1 MVELFKRGIL
11 MNKDFLNLDKI
22 NKQIEEDVEKVIL
35 TAEENFREQLFKIA
49 NKVMKKKNVK
59 LILMAGPSCAGKTTS
74 ARLLTEILNEK
85 GKKVISVEM
94 DSFFR
99 NLEDR
104 KLLPDGSIDFDSI
117 DCVNLE
123 QMQKCFKKLFENG
136 SAMFPIYDF
145 VNGKNIPNKKK
156 YTFDNDTIIIF
167 EGIHV
172 LNPELTKHFDTD
184 NLIKI
189 YISNY
194 FGYKNDEL
202 EVSTRQFRL
211 CRRMIRDKNKRGVS
225 PSETLDMWGHICTAE
240 HQYIVP
246 FKKEADF
253 EINSSHSYEMGLYK
267 HYILDYVKE
276 GELSFD
282 NLPWLKMFEASKP
295 VSADLL
301 PETTLMN
308 EFIIKK

>member
-1 MVELFKRGIL
+1 MVKLFKRGIL
-11 MNKDFLNLDKI
+11 MNKDFLDLDKI
-22 NKQIEEDVEKVIL
+22 NKQIEENVEQVIAE
-35 TAEENFREQLFKIA
+35 AEENFRDQLFKIA
-49 NKVMKKKNVK
+49 NKIIRKKNIK

-74 ARLLTEILNEK
+74 ARLLTEILQEK
-85 GKKVISVEM
+85 GKKVISIEM

-117 DCVNLE
+117 HGVNLE
-123 QMQKCFKKLFENG
+123 QMESCFEKLFKNG
-136 SAMFPIYDF
+136 VAMFPIYDF

-156 YTFDNDTIIIF
+156 YVFDKDTIIIF

-172 LNPELTKHFDTD
+172 LNPELTVHFKTN

-194 FGYKNDEL
+194 FGYKNDEF

-225 PSETLDMWGHICTAE
+225 PSETLDMWGQICTAE

-282 NLPWLKMFEASKP
+282 NLPWLKIFEASKP
-295 VSADLL
+295 VNQDFL
-301 PETTLMN
+301 PDTTLMN